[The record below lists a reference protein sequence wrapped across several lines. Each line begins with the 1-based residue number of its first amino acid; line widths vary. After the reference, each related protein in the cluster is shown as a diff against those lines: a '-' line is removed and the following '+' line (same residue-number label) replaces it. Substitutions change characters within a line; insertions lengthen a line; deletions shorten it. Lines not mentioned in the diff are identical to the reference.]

1 MNGNLEGKGKEKEKE
16 PEVMPIKKARVSEE
30 VTGPPASMETEE
42 EGTSKKKR
50 KKRAN
55 TRRKIT
61 IRDFPLGLEEEP
73 YDLIKDVSSQGP
85 KLTWPQLLHLSLRM
99 QRQW

>member
-1 MNGNLEGKGKEKEKE
+1 MIHLETKAKEKEKE

-30 VTGPPASMETEE
+30 VTGPPPSMETEE

-50 KKRAN
+50 KKRAS

-61 IRDFPLGLEEEP
+61 IKDFPLGLEEEP
-73 YDLIKDVSSQGP
+73 YDLVKDVNSQG
-85 KLTWPQLLHLSLRM
+85 LSLHGLSFFTCP
-99 QRQW
+99 